1 MRKLGS
7 SVNPDPALAAR
18 KRATESARFASRR
31 AAAALVPAD
40 KQGGLA
46 YAARALPGGRASL
59 MELARLSQHSAVKV
73 IVEEWDRRSRRGRL
87 STSLEALCDGA
98 GVSPGDFL
106 GEVVKAAFDHNTD
119 VAKLVM
125 AVNIPRVV
133 QNSVKAA
140 LTPKGFRDREMLMQA
155 TGIAPRGG
163 GGIHVNTTA
172 IAGARA
178 NAVADQGGLPAF
190 ERDATLIAQ
199 AVRETTAE
207 PPGEETGS

>member
-7 SVNPDPALAAR
+7 SANPDPALAAR

-31 AAAALVPAD
+31 AATALVPAD
-40 KQGGLA
+40 TQGGLA

-59 MELARLSQHSAVKV
+59 MELARLSQHPAVKAT
-73 IVEEWDRRSRRGRL
+73 VEEWDRRSRRGRL
-87 STSLEALCDGA
+87 SASLEALCDGA
-98 GVSPGDFL
+98 GISPGDFL

-133 QNSVKAA
+133 QKSVKTA
-140 LTPKGFRDREMLMQA
+140 LTEKGFKDREMLMQA
-155 TGIAPRGG
+155 TGIAPKGA
-163 GGIHVNTTA
+163 GIHVTTTA

-178 NAVADQGGLPAF
+178 NAVADQGGLPSS
-190 ERDATLIAQ
+190 ERDAMLISSAL
-199 AVRETTAE
+199 REAA
-207 PPGEETGS
+207 PGSQGDT